1 MHEYDFYHLAE
12 YHRLDTSGEAFL
24 LYFAN
29 ETDAFAF
36 PVIVRNIEGTEY
48 KDITSVYG
56 YAGPLSRKS
65 HPAPE
70 AIRLFQE
77 ELKKY
82 LDDNRIISVFARL
95 HPLFEDQSSLLQNRG
110 EVSDTNLTVAIDL
123 TLPEKEQRSQ
133 YVHSLKNDI
142 NRLHKKGLVIKKAET
157 KEDIDTFIA
166 IYREN
171 MKRVHASAM
180 YFFPDS
186 YFYDFLDTLPATI
199 FLAYYEG
206 TAVSGCL
213 FTACNGIIQT
223 HLSATEDDYLALSPL
238 KYVWD
243 QIRIWGTKE
252 QLQWVHLGGGYG
264 GQNDALFAFK
274 SQFSNRRFV
283 FKVWKYIHHPE
294 AYHRLVQ
301 KKYKGNLPDTAFFPL
316 YRYE

>member
-123 TLPEKEQRSQ
+123 TLPEKEQR
-133 YVHSLKNDI
+133 KWW
-142 NRLHKKGLVIKKAET
+142 RK
-157 KEDIDTFIA
+157 
-166 IYREN
+166 
-171 MKRVHASAM
+171 
-180 YFFPDS
+180 P
-186 YFYDFLDTLPATI
+186 
-199 FLAYYEG
+199 
-206 TAVSGCL
+206 
-213 FTACNGIIQT
+213 
-223 HLSATEDDYLALSPL
+223 
-238 KYVWD
+238 
-243 QIRIWGTKE
+243 
-252 QLQWVHLGGGYG
+252 
-264 GQNDALFAFK
+264 
-274 SQFSNRRFV
+274 
-283 FKVWKYIHHPE
+283 
-294 AYHRLVQ
+294 
-301 KKYKGNLPDTAFFPL
+301 
-316 YRYE
+316 